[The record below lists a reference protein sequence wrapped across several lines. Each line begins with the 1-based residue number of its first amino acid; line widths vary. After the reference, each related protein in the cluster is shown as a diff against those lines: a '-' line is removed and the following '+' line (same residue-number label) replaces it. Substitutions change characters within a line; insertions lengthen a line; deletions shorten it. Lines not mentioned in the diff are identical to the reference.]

1 MSNFN
6 NKFFKNMLLIIF
18 LSLISNSF
26 SCTAQGYK
34 QKVFD
39 LVPGVYRLDLNPYDE
54 YLTFYEKKDLI
65 NKFNGENYYGVL
77 RLKNIV
83 KFENKTFEILF
94 FTYFVELET
103 NENVKFFVHEIN
115 ETKFG
120 PPFVTKVHRNLSTV
134 KSVDINSNLED
145 FKKTEIQKIVKLM
158 YQKENKEI
166 KNIEIIG
173 LSEYVFYWRIVVI
186 KVILNDGNIETMVTI
201 DRLKEEIKDNNS
213 NGKEKKFKKR
223 GLRIDKCLEP
233 LI

>member
-1 MSNFN
+1 MSNIN

-18 LSLISNSF
+18 LSLISYSF

-94 FTYFVELET
+94 FTYFVELEE

-120 PPFVTKVHRNLSTV
+120 PPFVTKVHRHLSTV
-134 KSVDINSNLED
+134 KSVNINSNLED
-145 FKKTEIQKIVKLM
+145 FKKIEIQKIVKLM

-186 KVILNDGNIETMVTI
+186 KAILNDGNIETMVTI

>member
-94 FTYFVELET
+94 FTYFVELEE

>member
-6 NKFFKNMLLIIF
+6 NKIFKNMLLIIF

-94 FTYFVELET
+94 FTYFVELEE

-186 KVILNDGNIETMVTI
+186 KVILNDGTIETMVTI

>member
-6 NKFFKNMLLIIF
+6 NKFFNMLLIIF

-94 FTYFVELET
+94 FTYFVELEE

-145 FKKTEIQKIVKLM
+145 FKKIEIQKIVKLM

-186 KVILNDGNIETMVTI
+186 KVILNDGTIETMVTI

>member
-6 NKFFKNMLLIIF
+6 NKIFKNMLLIIF

-65 NKFNGENYYGVL
+65 NKFNGNGENYFGVL

-94 FTYFVELET
+94 FTYFVELEN
-103 NENVKFFVHEIN
+103 NENVKFYAHEIN
-115 ETKFG
+115 ETKSG
-120 PPFVTKVHRNLSTV
+120 PPFVTKVHRNLS
-134 KSVDINSNLED
+134 
-145 FKKTEIQKIVKLM
+145 IVKLM
-158 YQKENKEI
+158 YQKEKKEI

-186 KVILNDGNIETMVTI
+186 KAILNDGTIENMVTI

-233 LI
+233 MI